1 MPGTVKHWCI
11 VPAAGV
17 GKRMGANV
25 PKQYLTLL
33 SKTVLEHTLE
43 RLLSVS
49 GLSQVV
55 VCVSPDDEYW
65 ERVSLKGHS
74 RIKTAAGGRERC
86 DSVLNGL
93 DYLTANG
100 VNGTDWVM
108 VHDVVRPC
116 VRVGDIERLMAQTA
130 DSSVGG
136 ILASPV
142 RDTMKRAMGE
152 GTVGE
157 TVCRD
162 HLWHALTPQLF
173 RVGLLREALSKALE
187 SGVRVTDESSA
198 IEWAGHRPLLVEGH
212 PDNIKITHKADLQLA
227 ELFIQQQAI

>member
-1 MPGTVKHWCI
+1 MPGTVKYWCI

-25 PKQYLTLL
+25 PKQYLNLL
-33 SKTVLEHTLE
+33 GKTVLEHTLE

-49 GLSQVV
+49 GLSQIV
-55 VCVSPDDEYW
+55 VCVSPGDEYW
-65 ERVSLKGHS
+65 GRVSLSHT
-74 RIKTAAGGRERC
+74 RIKTAEGGRERC

-93 DYLTANG
+93 NYLTANG
-100 VNGTDWVM
+100 VADTDWVM

-116 VRVGDIERLMAQTA
+116 VRVGDIERLMAETA

-142 RDTMKRAMGE
+142 RDTMKRAMGA

-173 RVGLLREALSKALE
+173 RVGMLRGALSKALE

-198 IEWAGHRPLLVEGH
+198 IEWAGYRPLLVEGH
-212 PDNIKITHKADLQLA
+212 PDNIKVTHKADLQLA
-227 ELFIQQQAI
+227 ELFIQQQAT